1 MASQVAISLQGT
13 EIIYFELDQMGQ
25 LLEIEKKEMS
35 EDVSAMDI
43 APIPE
48 GRQRCRFLAVGSYDQ
63 SMRIISLDPGDN
75 LKILS
80 TQVRGCLKS
89 YELHT
94 CVLNAVGMLA
104 LFSIL
109 ADLKGLQA
117 FKLHMLGLTQH
128 LPVQP
133 CTCHPCLD
141 CSESDHKA
149 YNQAL
154 PCCFHCM
161 AFWKQIESY
170 LPVGFSKTCCIKM

>member
-80 TQVRGCLKS
+80 TQVGWCLKR
-89 YELHT
+89 YELRKWDF
-94 CVLNAVGMLA
+94 NAVVCSLS
-104 LFSIL
+104 L
-109 ADLKGLQA
+109 LQ
-117 FKLHMLGLTQH
+117 L
-128 LPVQP
+128 
-133 CTCHPCLD
+133 
-141 CSESDHKA
+141 
-149 YNQAL
+149 
-154 PCCFHCM
+154 
-161 AFWKQIESY
+161 
-170 LPVGFSKTCCIKM
+170 